1 MCLLHVVLQC
11 DVIIDESWEMS
22 TGGLTAMDAQNPDG
36 FLQTHNIKPYA
47 DQIEAVVKQQVY
59 TLAGTSGVPVTRAL
73 SPVKGYVGIDWFERG
88 VSRADEVSG
97 AA

>member
-1 MCLLHVVLQC
+1 VLQC

-22 TGGLTAMDAQNPDG
+22 TGGLTAMDSQNPNG
-36 FLQTHNIKPYA
+36 FIQTHGIPQQYV
-47 DQIEAVVKQQVY
+47 DQIQAINNKAVY

-88 VSRADEVSG
+88 VSRADEVSRG
-97 AA
+97 DD